1 MPSGGYSAAR
11 LLVLVGACLLAGCTA
26 AAIENVLPPSV
37 GLPAD
42 TPVRPAAAYD
52 YPAVHD
58 MPPPRA
64 DKPLS
69 EEEQVKLEKEL
80 SQVRDRQEGLN
91 AQAKKRA
98 PAAKPKKKPASAPLS
113 LKPTDGAKSNP

>member
-1 MPSGGYSAAR
+1 MRSRDYLVVTLTALFGGF
-11 LLVLVGACLLAGCTA
+11 LLVGCTA
-26 AAIENVLPPSV
+26 AAIEDKLPSSV

-42 TPVRPAAAYD
+42 APARPQTAYE

-69 EEEQVKLEKEL
+69 ENEQIKLEKEL
-80 SQVRDRQEGLN
+80 TTLRDRQEGLN

-98 PAAKPKKKPASAPLS
+98 PAAKPKKKPAPLS
-113 LKPTDGAKSNP
+113 LSPSDGAKSNP